1 MHEVQGKHTVAR
13 PFMPCIAGIRK
24 ENGVIAAGAPIFPV
38 ADATWIES
46 VRHVKEKGSR
56 DRGATPA
63 SVAAMHRAR
72 PDSNSNTNSR

>member
-1 MHEVQGKHTVAR
+1 VHEAQGKHTAAR

-24 ENGVIAAGAPIFPV
+24 ENDVIAAGAPIFPV

-46 VRHVKEKGSR
+46 VRIVKQKGSH

-63 SVAAMHRAR
+63 SVAVMHRAQ